1 MPASCYRAALVLA
14 LCLGIAIQP
23 SAAEGLHQP
32 APKRTIVLGRIVAK
46 VPLEAVT
53 SFGLN
58 YESYIVEAE
67 TGGKQDAKQWIKFSY
82 RFDQRE
88 PRLPKSFFD
97 YSLTHK
103 FRMTRDED
111 CDESWE
117 SISHRLAFDS
127 SGAFQGRQN
136 ALEYAKDAPLS
147 QPDPHL
153 MLACFVAT
161 PRDYLATV
169 KSAAQQPKPP
179 IEPNPAAGHETSD
192 QNSSAKAVASAIAS
206 PHKVQ

>member
-1 MPASCYRAALVLA
+1 MSASCYRAALLLA

-23 SAAEGLHQP
+23 SAAEGLRPP
-32 APKRTIVLGRIVAK
+32 APKRTVVNGRMVAK

-53 SFGLN
+53 SFGPN
-58 YESYIVEAE
+58 YESYIFEAE
-67 TGGKQDAKQWIKFSY
+67 TAGKQGEKQWIKLSY

-103 FRMTRDED
+103 FRMTRDEE

-127 SGAFQGRQN
+127 DGSFQGKQN
-136 ALEYAKDAPLS
+136 ALQYATGAPLS
-147 QPDPHL
+147 QPGPNL
-153 MLACFVAT
+153 MLACYVAT

-169 KSAAQQPKPP
+169 KQPKPP
-179 IEPNPAAGHETSD
+179 NESTPASEHKTSD
-192 QNSSAKAVASAIAS
+192 KNSSAKAVASAMAS
-206 PHKVQ
+206 PHKEQ